1 MTQSMVES
9 KLCGRQPLKKLKVC
23 LSRPYPLKF
32 FKGYLPKMLLGPF
45 LNTLS
50 QIYLHIDI
58 PNIFHDFIQNFCS
71 SIRC

>member
-1 MTQSMVES
+1 
-9 KLCGRQPLKKLKVC
+9 
-23 LSRPYPLKF
+23 
-32 FKGYLPKMLLGPF
+32 MLLGPF